1 MDTLKKLKGI
11 EKRLEEISKQMQ
23 REEREFREEQAAR
36 ERKGLTGKEAIQ
48 HYNEWM
54 RKAGLDYLVIEY
66 KAIG

>member
-11 EKRLEEISKQMQ
+11 EKRLEEIGKQMQ
-23 REEREFREEQAAR
+23 REEREFSREQAAR
-36 ERKGLTGKEAIQ
+36 ERKGLTGKEAIR

-54 RKAGLDYLVIEY
+54 RKAGLEYLVIEE